1 VRRRDR
7 QVGRGAHAA
16 RLLAAAVVLLTAGGC
31 GGGADE
37 GGPTAA
43 PAPPAATGLDLE
55 DSDLWL
61 SFDDDSLD
69 QDGSTAFL
77 DAAQGL
83 SIGRVVVSAGGDA
96 QRVFGPRGR
105 GQAVAFPGSCDEQTE
120 CPRAMVE
127 VSHAA
132 EIDPGA
138 RDFEYGATVWLAA
151 EETTSG
157 SNIVQ
162 KGRFGTE
169 GGQWKLQVDGDD
181 GRPTCVIRS
190 DAPGA
195 VPVVVRSKAS
205 IADSAWHRVV
215 CRRYGFGVSIE
226 VDGDE
231 RRKHGET
238 GSVANDAPIRVG
250 APGVGEEDDQFHGRI
265 DDVYLLMS

>member
-1 VRRRDR
+1 MR
-7 QVGRGAHAA
+7 QSGLKRGRGTHAA
-16 RLLAAAVVLLTAGGC
+16 RLLAAVVVLLTAGGC
-31 GGGADE
+31 GSEEDE
-37 GGPTAA
+37 GGSVPDPA
-43 PAPPAATGLDLE
+43 PAAATSLDLST
-55 DSDLWL
+55 SDLWL

-69 QDGSTAFL
+69 HEGSTAFV
-77 DAAQGL
+77 DAAEG
-83 SIGRVVVSAGGDA
+83 SSVGRVIVSAGGDA
-96 QRVFGPRGR
+96 ERVLGPRGR
-105 GQAVAFPGSCDEQTE
+105 GQAVAFPAKCDEQSE
-120 CPRAMVE
+120 CARAMVE
-127 VSHAA
+127 VSHAT
-132 EIDPGA
+132 ELDPGDD
-138 RDFEYGATVWLAA
+138 DFEYGATVWLAP

-162 KGRFGTE
+162 KGRFDTE

-181 GRPTCVIRS
+181 GLPTCVIRG

-195 VPVVVRSKAS
+195 VPLVVRSAVP

-215 CRRYGFGVSIE
+215 CRRHAFGVSIE
-226 VDGDE
+226 VDGNE